1 MHISFL
7 KTYFAHILNKND
19 IHSIKNAICHVC
31 LKVTKYVYLR
41 KCKCEWFTDSLHF
54 RLLFYLPKQSRR
66 WLERS
71 PCNRKCLNPSRD
83 RSKFAKT
90 GSDSSNAK
98 RSELDLSVKNS
109 RKCQVTQY
117 VWLKNLTARR
127 PYVPSKVKNLQLF
140 TGNDDISK

>member
-1 MHISFL
+1 MPCL
-7 KTYFAHILNKND
+7 LEGGQ
-19 IHSIKNAICHVC
+19 ICIP
-31 LKVTKYVYLR
+31 KEIEMWMVYR
-41 KCKCEWFTDSLHF
+41 SLHF
-54 RLLFYLPKQSRR
+54 RLLLYLPRQSRS

-117 VWLKNLTARR
+117 VWLKNLTAQR

-140 TGNDDISK
+140 TGNDDVSK